1 MRAEVI
7 AIGDEL
13 TSGQRLD
20 TNSQWLSQQLGLLGI
35 RTIRHTTVGDDLSAN
50 VEAMRLAA
58 GRADFVI
65 CTGGLGPTQDD
76 LTRQAMADAFGRRLV
91 LDEESLAHIVG
102 LFARF
107 RRDMPERNRI
117 QAMFPEGSVA
127 IPNPHG
133 SAPGI
138 DLTVSEAEKSS
149 RFFALPGVPAEMKE
163 MWAATVVPRIETV
176 LGVHAGPLRYHLI
189 KVFGI
194 GESHVEE
201 LLPDL
206 IAREREPTVGIT
218 VSRATIS
225 LRIAGRA
232 KEEATFQQLI
242 QPTVQAIE
250 KAMGELIFGT
260 GDVELEDVVSQQ
272 LASQE
277 LTMGCVEIGA
287 ANFIGDWMLSA
298 NVAVSSDSV
307 YCPFV
312 TSVTFP
318 TLPHAMRW
326 AQVSD
331 TNPGDLAEDKK
342 MLQALAA
349 EARCRFSSDLALV
362 VGRYPS
368 ASEMAH
374 ASGAFDFYFVLAV
387 PKGEPIVL
395 RKSLGGH
402 PDVLGARVAKAGLD
416 LVRRSLATHPLK

>member
-1 MRAEVI
+1 MQAEVI

-58 GRADFVI
+58 VRADLVI

-76 LTRQAMADAFGRRLV
+76 LTRQAMADAFGRNLI
-91 LDEESLAHIVG
+91 LDEASLAHIVA

-107 RRDMPERNRI
+107 KRDMPERNRM

-138 DLTVSEAEKSS
+138 DLTVAEAKQAS

-163 MWAATVVPRIETV
+163 MWSETVVPRIESM

-232 KEEATFQQLI
+232 SDEASFQQLI

-250 KAMGELIFGT
+250 NALGDLVFGT
-260 GDVELEDVVSQQ
+260 GEVELEDVVSQQ
-272 LASQE
+272 LASQK
-277 LTMGCVEIGA
+277 LTLGCVEIGA
-287 ANFIGDWMLSA
+287 ANFIGDWMLNA
-298 NVAVSSDSV
+298 NATVASDSE

-318 TLPHAMRW
+318 TLPHAIRW
-326 AQVSD
+326 AQISD
-331 TNPGDLAEDKK
+331 SHGDFAPDKD
-342 MLQALAA
+342 MLQPLAV
-349 EARCRFSSDLALV
+349 EARRRFSSDLALV

-368 ASEMAH
+368 ASEMAQ
-374 ASGAFDFYFVLAV
+374 ASGAFDFFFVLASAA
-387 PKGEPIVL
+387 GEPILL

-416 LVRRSLATHPLK
+416 LVRRYLLKHSLS